1 MEHQIFISYSHTDT
15 EFANNLCKK
24 LEGAG
29 YEVWQD
35 RTDIKTGSHWDD
47 EIVKGLNAS
56 QLFLILLSNKSVAS
70 QNVKDEIGYAIDH
83 NMQILP
89 VLLEVCD
96 VPFRLKRYQYV
107 DISTKKEREKFEEI
121 LDHVRTLLPI
131 SQLENK
137 TSKKERKRMDPITLA
152 TAATALLGPFIAKVG
167 EGAAK
172 KLGEQLPDKVGKLWS
187 AISDRFKDKPAAAGA
202 AADLANNPEDED
214 NKQAF
219 ELQLKKALKEDE
231 EFAGLIAELLEDA
244 KSEAGISNVGDG
256 AVATNHSNAVGK
268 IQVNGNISGN
278 ITVGNNNNSSVNSGR
293 SND

>member
-1 MEHQIFISYSHTDT
+1 MTPQIFISYSHADTD
-15 EFANNLCKK
+15 FANDLCQKI
-24 LEGAG
+24 EGLG
-29 YEVWQD
+29 YEVWLD

-56 QLFLILLSNKSVAS
+56 HLFLILLSNKSAAS
-70 QNVKDEIGYAIDH
+70 QNVKDEIGYALDH

-107 DISTKKEREKFEEI
+107 DITTKKEGEKFEEI
-121 LDHVRTLLPI
+121 LEHVRSLLAI
-131 SQLENK
+131 SKAEK
-137 TSKKERKRMDPITLA
+137 SKPQKEKKNVDPITLA

-172 KLGEQLPDKVGKLWS
+172 KLGEQLPEKVGKLWN

-202 AADLANNPEDED
+202 AAELASKPGDED

-231 EFAGLIAELLEDA
+231 EFANLIAELLEEA

-256 AVATNHSNAVGK
+256 AVATNHSNAIGK
-268 IQVNGNISGN
+268 IQVGGNLSGN
-278 ITVGNNNNSSVNSGR
+278 ITVGNNNSVNSNK